1 MQETVT
7 FYLVI
12 CKTCERSCLSRRKR
26 GKPKKTKFE
35 RRLGPDGACAAEAEA
50 EEADCEKEMHFF
62 KCYIN
67 IKGIKLEKS

>member
-12 CKTCERSCLSRRKR
+12 CKTCESCLSRGKR
-26 GKPKKTKFE
+26 GKPKKQSLNGD
-35 RRLGPDGACAAEAEA
+35 RVRMVRVQAEAEV